1 MVDDLKNSE
10 DELRS
15 KIGLFQKNEKEL
27 EQDLQ
32 NRKELIQDLKNGQNE
47 LSSKIDL
54 C

>member
-27 EQDLQ
+27 E
-32 NRKELIQDLKNGQNE
+32 
-47 LSSKIDL
+47 
-54 C
+54 